1 MKAENKKTTKNKE
14 KKSKKLDKR
23 LIIILI
29 LIIVI
34 VVSTIFIIQNKDK
47 ANESQNNNEDAYI
60 EDAESQYGLIDMNN
74 TENVKI
80 ENGVKSNISE
90 NLAKDKSIDGIEM
103 TDIKLF
109 AQEGIS
115 DFSATVKNN
124 TGKDFAGGVA
134 TVKFINKDGS
144 EYATLEVYVPELK
157 NGNSNSI
164 NAATTADI
172 TNAYDF
178 TITKK

>member
-1 MKAENKKTTKNKE
+1 MNKKGQKNNKAKKINKKVILPIIIIIIIIAIIAGVIITKNKKQE
-14 KKSKKLDKR
+14 
-23 LIIILI
+23 
-29 LIIVI
+29 
-34 VVSTIFIIQNKDK
+34 
-47 ANESQNNNEDAYI
+47 ENNNTNNETYI
-60 EDAESQYGLIDMNN
+60 GDTEIASGLIDMNN
-74 TENVKI
+74 TENAKI
-80 ENGVKSNISE
+80 ENGVKENTSE
-90 NLAKDKSIDGIEM
+90 SLAKDKKIDGIEM

-124 TGKDFAGGVA
+124 TGNDFAGGIA
-134 TVKFINKDGS
+134 TVSFINKDGS

-157 NGNSNSI
+157 NGSYNTI

-178 TITKK
+178 TITMQEQ